1 MDFASSLFQNFNV
14 ILKQGEAV
22 NLFKHAASGPF
33 YILVEYFSTIKFWLL
48 YMKPDDEG
56 EHKALY
62 LTQNLKVVKFLKDGN
77 EILLTYDINKE
88 HYLVTNRFLVG
99 LN

>member
-1 MDFASSLFQNFNV
+1 MFSNN
-14 ILKQGEAV
+14 K
-22 NLFKHAASGPF
+22 
-33 YILVEYFSTIKFWLL
+33 ILVALH
-48 YMKPDDEG
+48 EG

-62 LTQNLKVVKFLKDGN
+62 RTEKVLKVSKDGN
-77 EILLTYDINKE
+77 EILLTYGINKE

>member
-1 MDFASSLFQNFNV
+1 MFSNN
-14 ILKQGEAV
+14 K
-22 NLFKHAASGPF
+22 
-33 YILVEYFSTIKFWLL
+33 ILVALR
-48 YMKPDDEG
+48 EG

-62 LTQNLKVVKFLKDGN
+62 LTWKVLKFSEDGN
-77 EILLTYDINKE
+77 EILLTYGINKE